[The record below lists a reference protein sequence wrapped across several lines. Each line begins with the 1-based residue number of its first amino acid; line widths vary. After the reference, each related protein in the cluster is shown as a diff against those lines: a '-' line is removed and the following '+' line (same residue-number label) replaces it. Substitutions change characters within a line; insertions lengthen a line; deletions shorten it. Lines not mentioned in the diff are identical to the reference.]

1 MLEQVVVFLINEH
14 QFGLPL
20 KSVDRVVQVV
30 EITPLPN
37 LPPNILG
44 IINLQGQIM
53 PVLNIRLYF
62 DLPEHQIN
70 LSDKLIIINKNQ
82 KSAAFLVDKVVGV
95 IEYDQKDFIDL
106 EPLFPGME
114 HVRQVL
120 KGQDGLILLL
130 HDFDKLLPIDEA
142 QSLQEAIAYA
152 DRK

>member
-1 MLEQVVVFLINEH
+1 MIEQVVVFLINEY

-30 EITPLPN
+30 EITPLPS
-37 LPPNILG
+37 LPPSILG

-62 DLPEHQIN
+62 YLPEHQIN
-70 LSDKLIIINKNQ
+70 LSDKLIIITQNQ
-82 KSAAFLVDKVVGV
+82 KSTAFLVDKVVGV
-95 IEYDQKDFIDL
+95 IEYDKNDFIDL
-106 EPLFPGME
+106 EPIFPGIE
-114 HVRQVL
+114 YVRQVL

-130 HDFDKLLPIDEA
+130 HDLDKLLPIDEA
-142 QSLQEAIAYA
+142 KPLQEAIAHA

>member
-1 MLEQVVVFLINEH
+1 MIEQVVVFLINEY

-62 DLPEHQIN
+62 YLPEHQIN
-70 LSDKLIIINKNQ
+70 LSDKLIITTQNQ
-82 KSAAFLVDKVVGV
+82 KSTAFLVDKVVGV
-95 IEYDQKDFIDL
+95 IEYDKKDFIDL
-106 EPLFPGME
+106 EPIFPGIE
-114 HVRQVL
+114 YVRQVL

-130 HDFDKLLPIDEA
+130 HDLDKLLPIDEA
-142 QSLQEAIAYA
+142 KPLQKAIAYA